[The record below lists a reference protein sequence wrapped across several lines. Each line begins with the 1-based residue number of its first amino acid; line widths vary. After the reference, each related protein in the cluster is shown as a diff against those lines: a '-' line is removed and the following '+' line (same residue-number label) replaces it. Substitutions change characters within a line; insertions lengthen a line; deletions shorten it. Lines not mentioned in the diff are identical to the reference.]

1 MSRIERLERRN
12 HLNEIQRPLEVIET
26 EINFYKEQT
35 ATGIIEIGKRLI
47 EAKKQ
52 VSYGGWGIWLK
63 EKVEFSQ
70 RTANQFM
77 KVASEFPDSKA
88 LANLGQTKV
97 FALLDVPQEER
108 QDFIDSNPVDEM
120 TTRELQ
126 KAIREKN
133 QADAKIKE
141 LETQLQQKPKEVE
154 VVQEVKVVPD
164 DYYQLQEDLETA
176 RFEKEQLARRLKE
189 ETDPDRF
196 QRLAQSESDARVEVR
211 RLEKQIE
218 AMEADSKTI
227 EHKVRKSSITFCGKV
242 HNFLTD
248 VGGLAWINDYHD
260 LLDGQE
266 RKDYMTALNA
276 IEGWLYAIKNNI
288 EGE

>member
-1 MSRIERLERRN
+1 MNELNIQKKTLEESEAVIKSNESFVSMGLWNIGNELKYIRDNRTYEEKGYSGFEEYTEKELN
-12 HLNEIQRPLEVIET
+12 YSKRSAYNFITIASKYSVQTSAQMAHLGISKLLELAKLEEPQRDEVIST
-26 EINFYKEQT
+26 
-35 ATGIIEIGKRLI
+35 
-47 EAKKQ
+47 
-52 VSYGGWGIWLK
+52 V
-63 EKVEFSQ
+63 
-70 RTANQFM
+70 
-77 KVASEFPDSKA
+77 
-88 LANLGQTKV
+88 
-97 FALLDVPQEER
+97 
-108 QDFIDSNPVDEM
+108 PVDEM

-126 KAIREKN
+126 RVIKEKN
-133 QADAKIKE
+133 QADVKIKE

-154 VVQEVKVVPD
+154 VVQKVKVVPD

-176 RFEKEQLARRLKE
+176 RFEKEQLSRRLKE
-189 ETDPDRF
+189 DTDPERF

-227 EHKVRKSSITFCGKV
+227 EHKVKKSSITFCGKV

-266 RKDYMTALNA
+266 RKDYLTALNA
-276 IEGWLYAIKNNI
+276 IEGWLHAIKNNI